1 MKLKLWLELF
11 QRECRQTLHDLRRP
25 SFLFGA
31 ALAYLLVFGML
42 YLPNLVKSVPC
53 VIYDAD
59 QTKLSRQLVTAV
71 EDSDSFRV
79 TRYVRTQEEM
89 QEALKNKEAFAAIG
103 IPADFS
109 KKAKTGNYG
118 TVLFMVNGSNI
129 IMTNVTSSAI
139 QDIVAQLS
147 NETATRQTAL
157 RTGGNETTLAKRI
170 AAVQVH
176 LRVLYNATQGYLFF
190 FLLGLAM
197 VAFQQGIFFAV
208 GASVLYEYE
217 HPDTLSPRKKLL
229 VKGVF
234 YWCLAMV
241 SYGLVVFV
249 TQYVMGI
256 PLKASLGTLMGL
268 AAVFVFAAM
277 TFVMLFASLFQT
289 EVQFIRGIIMYP
301 VPAFILSGYT
311 WPMESMGS
319 GLQVL
324 AHLFPLTYFSN
335 VVRDLF
341 LSGASPQ
348 YASSIRGLLIIGVVC
363 FVAAMWTF
371 SRGCRH
377 QLQEKADAG
386 PDQDRRSCV
395 FSNKLF

>member
-1 MKLKLWLELF
+1 MKLTLWRGLF
-11 QRECRQTLHDLRRP
+11 LREWQQLLHDLRRP

-59 QTKLSRQLVTAV
+59 QSVLSRQLTTAV
-71 EDSDSFRV
+71 EDSDSFHV
-79 TRYVRTQEEM
+79 VRYVRTQEEM
-89 QEALKNKEAFAAIG
+89 QDALKNKEAFAAIG

-109 KKAKTGNYG
+109 KKTKVGAYG
-118 TVLFMVNGSNI
+118 TVLFMANGSNI

-147 NETATRQTAL
+147 NETAARQTAL
-157 RTGGNETTLAKRI
+157 LTGGDETMLAKRI

-217 HPDTLSPRKKLL
+217 HPDTISPRKKLI

-234 YWCLAMV
+234 YWGLAML
-241 SYGLVVFV
+241 SYGLVVLV
-249 TQYVMGI
+249 TQYIMEI
-256 PLKASLGTLMGL
+256 PLKASWGTLMEL
-268 AAVFVFAAM
+268 AAMFIFAAIA
-277 TFVMLFASLFQT
+277 FVMLFASLFQT
-289 EVQFIRGIIMYP
+289 EIQFVRGIIMYP

-311 WPMESMGS
+311 WPLESMGT
-319 GLQVL
+319 GLQAV
-324 AHLFPLTYFSN
+324 ACLFPLTYFSN

-341 LSGASPQ
+341 LAGSSPQ
-348 YASSIRGLLIIGVVC
+348 YMASIRGLLLIGAIC
-363 FVAAMWTF
+363 FAMAMWSF
-371 SRGCRH
+371 PRGCRH
-377 QLQEKADAG
+377 HLQAE
-386 PDQDRRSCV
+386 QTR
-395 FSNKLF
+395 

>member
-1 MKLKLWLELF
+1 MKLTLWRGLF
-11 QRECRQTLHDLRRP
+11 LREWQQLRHDLRRP

-59 QTKLSRQLVTAV
+59 QSVLSRQLTTAV
-71 EDSDSFRV
+71 EDSDSFHV
-79 TRYVRTQEEM
+79 VRYVRTQEEM
-89 QEALKNKEAFAAIG
+89 QAALKNKEAFAAIG

-109 KKAKTGNYG
+109 KKTKVGDYG

-147 NETATRQTAL
+147 NETAARQTAL
-157 RTGGNETTLAKRI
+157 LTGGDETMLAKRI

-217 HPDTLSPRKKLL
+217 HPDTSSPRKKLI

-234 YWCLAMV
+234 YWGLAML
-241 SYGLVVFV
+241 SYGLVVLV
-249 TQYVMGI
+249 TQYIMEI
-256 PLKASLGTLMGL
+256 PLKASWGTLMEL
-268 AAVFVFAAM
+268 AAVFIFSAIA
-277 TFVMLFASLFQT
+277 FVMLFASLFQT
-289 EVQFIRGIIMYP
+289 EIQFVRGIIMYP

-311 WPMESMGS
+311 WPLESMGT
-319 GLQVL
+319 GLQAV
-324 AHLFPLTYFSN
+324 ACLFPLTYFSN

-341 LSGASPQ
+341 LAGSSPQ
-348 YASSIRGLLIIGVVC
+348 YMASIRGLLLIGAIC
-363 FVAAMWTF
+363 FAMAMWSF
-371 SRGCRH
+371 PRGCRH
-377 QLQEKADAG
+377 HLQAE
-386 PDQDRRSCV
+386 QTR
-395 FSNKLF
+395 